1 MAAHRFQIVVEGEL
15 GDRYASA
22 FEGMTVDAHDGLTD
36 LTGSIVDQAHMQG
49 LLARI
54 AGLGLAVH
62 SLTPL
67 DDDRVGRA
75 DTSISRSQQHRP
87 GATQRDR
94 ES

>member
-22 FEGMTVDAHDGLTD
+22 FQGMTVHAHDGLTD
-36 LTGSIVDQAHMQG
+36 LTGSIVDQADMQG

-67 DDDRVGRA
+67 RRPCQSGRYTNQPESA
-75 DTSISRSQQHRP
+75 GPIR
-87 GATQRDR
+87 RDAKGP
-94 ES
+94 

>member
-15 GDRYASA
+15 GERYASA
-22 FEGMTVDAHDGLTD
+22 FEGMTVHAHDGLTD

-54 AGLGLAVH
+54 ADLGLAVH

-67 DDDRVGRA
+67 DDDAVSRA
-75 DTSISRSQQHRP
+75 DTEISRSQQHRS
-87 GATQRDR
+87 GETQRDR